1 MLRKVRLRPKDDRFR
16 WGRNDPRQPASSF
29 LPVGRTLFIT
39 RGTKDYI
46 LLTDQNDRCD
56 AFATTHNK
64 PGGGAIRKRVHPSVF
79 PIPAKKSCSS
89 QSRANDLT
97 QRTMKMK
104 SVFTVNIAIA
114 LLSIAAFA
122 QTPPAPPQAPQPP
135 RPPHPPGMPG
145 HDEKRPRVPVT
156 YLGVDTSQVPTVVSD
171 QLGLAKG
178 FGLVVDY
185 VEPNSPAATAGV
197 QQNDILKMLNDQIL
211 IEPSQLRKLLQTFPE
226 GTEVTL
232 TVLRK
237 GQEQKLTAKLA
248 KKEVPQRRG
257 AFPGGNRD
265 WHWDFDATGDLNEQ
279 MGEQMQ
285 NLKEQLKEQLGDQRG
300 IIREA
305 VTQAHE
311 AARRARDDARRA
323 ADQLG
328 IFFEDSG
335 AVKASKIDLG
345 KAQIVFSDDKG
356 ELKLANV
363 DGRKLLTV
371 KDPQGKLVF
380 SGPVE
385 TKEDLDKMPADVRQR
400 YDRLQQNDLPTVAP
414 RSDTD
419 SADDADTDDA
429 DDEDEG
435 DDKETAKVSQ
445 QGSFQSSTR
454 EMIPHSI
461 SF

>member
-1 MLRKVRLRPKDDRFR
+1 
-16 WGRNDPRQPASSF
+16 
-29 LPVGRTLFIT
+29 
-39 RGTKDYI
+39 
-46 LLTDQNDRCD
+46 
-56 AFATTHNK
+56 
-64 PGGGAIRKRVHPSVF
+64 
-79 PIPAKKSCSS
+79 
-89 QSRANDLT
+89 
-97 QRTMKMK
+97 MKMK
-104 SVFTVNIAIA
+104 SVLTITVIA
-114 LLSIAAFA
+114 LLPIAAFA
-122 QTPPAPPQAPQPP
+122 QTPPAPAQPPQPP
-135 RPPHPPGMPG
+135 RPPHPPGMPD
-145 HDEKRPRVPVT
+145 HREKRPKVPVT

-248 KKEVPQRRG
+248 RKEVPQRRG
-257 AFPGGNRD
+257 AFPGGNHDRD
-265 WHWDFDATGDLNEQ
+265 WDFDATGDL
-279 MGEQMQ
+279 GEQMQ
-285 NLKEQLKEQLGDQRG
+285 DLKERLKDQLGDQRG

-311 AARRARDDARRA
+311 AARRARDDAHRA
-323 ADQLG
+323 ADQLR
-328 IFFEDSG
+328 IFFEDDG
-335 AVKASKIDLG
+335 AAKASKIDLG

-385 TKEDLDKMPADVRQR
+385 SKEDLDKMPADVRER
-400 YDRLQQNDLPTVAP
+400 YKVLEQNDLPTVNP
-414 RSDTD
+414 GPKTD
-419 SADDADTDDA
+419 SADDADTDDP
-429 DDEDEG
+429 DDED
-435 DDKETAKVSQ
+435 DDDDEETDEPVSQ
-445 QGSFQSSTR
+445 QVSFQSSPC
-454 EMIPHSI
+454 EMIPHPI

>member
-1 MLRKVRLRPKDDRFR
+1 M
-16 WGRNDPRQPASSF
+16 AF
-29 LPVGRTLFIT
+29 LP
-39 RGTKDYI
+39 
-46 LLTDQNDRCD
+46 
-56 AFATTHNK
+56 
-64 PGGGAIRKRVHPSVF
+64 
-79 PIPAKKSCSS
+79 
-89 QSRANDLT
+89 
-97 QRTMKMK
+97 
-104 SVFTVNIAIA
+104 
-114 LLSIAAFA
+114 IAAFA
-122 QTPPAPPQAPQPP
+122 QTSPAPPQPPQPP
-135 RPPHPPGMPG
+135 RPPHPPGMPD
-145 HDEKRPRVPVT
+145 HHERRPKVPVT

-237 GQEQKLTAKLA
+237 GQEQKLTAKLSR
-248 KKEVPQRRG
+248 KEVPQRRG

-265 WHWDFDATGDLNEQ
+265 WHWDFDATGD
-279 MGEQMQ
+279 MKEQMQ
-285 NLKEQLKEQLGDQRG
+285 DLKEQLKEQLGDQRG
-300 IIREA
+300 IVREA

-323 ADQLG
+323 ADQLR
-328 IFFEDSG
+328 IFFEDDG

-356 ELKLANV
+356 ELRLANV

-371 KDPQGKLVF
+371 KDPQGKLLF

-385 TKEDLDKMPADVRQR
+385 TKEDLEKMPADVRER
-400 YDRLQQNDLPTVAP
+400 YNRLEQNDLPTVAP

-419 SADDADTDDA
+419 NADDADTD
-429 DDEDEG
+429 EG
-435 DDKETAKVSQ
+435 DDQDDDDDADTGEVSQ
-445 QGSFQSSTR
+445 QVSFQSA
-454 EMIPHSI
+454 PHQMVPQSI

>member
-1 MLRKVRLRPKDDRFR
+1 
-16 WGRNDPRQPASSF
+16 
-29 LPVGRTLFIT
+29 
-39 RGTKDYI
+39 
-46 LLTDQNDRCD
+46 
-56 AFATTHNK
+56 
-64 PGGGAIRKRVHPSVF
+64 
-79 PIPAKKSCSS
+79 
-89 QSRANDLT
+89 
-97 QRTMKMK
+97 MKMK
-104 SVFTVNIAIA
+104 SVFTITVIA
-114 LLSIAAFA
+114 LLPIATLA
-122 QTPPAPPQAPQPP
+122 QTPPAPPQPPQPP
-135 RPPHPPGMPG
+135 GPPHPPGMPHG
-145 HDEKRPRVPVT
+145 QGIPDHHDKRPKVPVT

-248 KKEVPQRRG
+248 KKEVQQRRS
-257 AFPGGNRD
+257 AFPGGNHD
-265 WHWDFDATGDLNEQ
+265 WHWDFDATGDLK
-279 MGEQMQ
+279 EQMQ
-285 NLKEQLKEQLGDQRG
+285 DLKQQLKEQIGDQRG
-300 IIREA
+300 IIHEA

-323 ADQLG
+323 ADQLR
-328 IFFEDSG
+328 IFFEDDGS
-335 AVKASKIDLG
+335 VNASKIDLG

-385 TKEDLDKMPADVRQR
+385 TKEDLDKLPADVRER
-400 YDRLQQNDLPTVAP
+400 YNRLEQNDLPTVTP
-414 RSDTD
+414 HSDID
-419 SADDADTDDA
+419 SSDETDTDDA
-429 DDEDEG
+429 DDQDDDDDEQTG
-435 DDKETAKVSQ
+435 EVSQ
-445 QGSFQSSTR
+445 QVSFQSSAR
-454 EMIPHSI
+454 DVIRQPI

>member
-1 MLRKVRLRPKDDRFR
+1 
-16 WGRNDPRQPASSF
+16 
-29 LPVGRTLFIT
+29 
-39 RGTKDYI
+39 
-46 LLTDQNDRCD
+46 
-56 AFATTHNK
+56 
-64 PGGGAIRKRVHPSVF
+64 
-79 PIPAKKSCSS
+79 
-89 QSRANDLT
+89 
-97 QRTMKMK
+97 MKMK
-104 SVFTVNIAIA
+104 SIFTITVIA
-114 LLSIAAFA
+114 LLPIAAFA
-122 QTPPAPPQAPQPP
+122 QPSPASPQPPQPP
-135 RPPHPPGMPG
+135 RPPHPPAMPG
-145 HDEKRPRVPVT
+145 HNEKRPRVPVT

-279 MGEQMQ
+279 MNEQMQ
-285 NLKEQLKEQLGDQRG
+285 NLKERLKEQLGDQRG
-300 IIREA
+300 IIHDA

-323 ADQLG
+323 ADQLR
-328 IFFEDSG
+328 IFFEDDG
-335 AVKASKIDLG
+335 GVKASKIDLG

-363 DGRKLLTV
+363 DGKKILTV
-371 KDPQGKLVF
+371 KDPQGKLLF

-385 TKEDLDKMPADVRQR
+385 TKEDLDKMPADVRER
-400 YDRLQQNDLPTVAP
+400 YDRLEQSDLPTVAP
-414 RSDTD
+414 RSNTD
-419 SADDADTDDA
+419 SADGTDADDA
-429 DDEDEG
+429 DDED
-435 DDKETAKVSQ
+435 DDDDDEADEPVAQ
-445 QGSFQSSTR
+445 QVSFQSAPR
-454 EMIPHSI
+454 EMIPQSI